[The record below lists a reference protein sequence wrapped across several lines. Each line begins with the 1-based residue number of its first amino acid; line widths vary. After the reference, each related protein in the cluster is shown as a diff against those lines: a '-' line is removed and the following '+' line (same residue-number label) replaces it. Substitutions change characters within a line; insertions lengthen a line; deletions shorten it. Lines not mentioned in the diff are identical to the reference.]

1 MELFAHQEKIINE
14 DPLVCGLWL
23 GTGSG
28 KTLIALRLAY
38 GKTLVIAPKTQR
50 EDMNWER
57 ELKKNNI
64 DLDLTV
70 ISKEEF
76 RKVHSTLPRFDTV
89 IGEEAHTLL
98 GVTPNIRWKN
108 KQPIPKTSQLFET
121 LDSFI
126 KKTKP
131 GRVYLCTATIIKN
144 PMTVWGASKILGYN
158 YDFYQW
164 RNIFYTRLSIPG
176 REIWVPKKDNET
188 KERLAKIVRKI
199 GYTGRLED
207 YFDVPDQTFKTIYL
221 ELNKEQKARIK
232 TLPLE
237 YPDPIVLI
245 GKRHQVENG
254 VLSGDEYSEPEVY
267 NNDKL
272 EKIVELSE
280 EFPRMIIFAKYRSQI
295 EQIALRMKKEDKK
308 IFVLTGDT
316 KDRGKL
322 ILEAKN
328 TQEYVFVAQAQI
340 SAGWELPEC
349 PVMIFASMTYSYVD
363 YAQGIGRILRVNNLK
378 KNLYIHL
385 ITKGGVDEAVY
396 KCIMNK
402 QDFDEKIYGK

>member
-1 MELFAHQEKIINE
+1 MKLFKHQEKIINE
-14 DPLVCGLWL
+14 DPLICGLWL

-28 KTLIALRLAY
+28 KTLIALKLSY

-50 EDMNWER
+50 EDKNWER
-57 ELKKNNI
+57 ELEKNNI
-64 DLDLTV
+64 KLDLTV

-108 KQPIPKTSQLFET
+108 KQAIPKTSQLFEA
-121 LDSFI
+121 LHSFVKRTEPQRI
-126 KKTKP
+126 
-131 GRVYLCTATIIKN
+131 YLCTATIIKN

-158 YDFYQW
+158 FNFYEW
-164 RNIFYTRLSIPG
+164 RSAFYVKLNIPG
-176 REIWVPKKDNET
+176 REIWVPKKDEET
-188 KERLAKIVRKI
+188 KERLAKVVRKI

-207 YFDVPDQTFKTIYL
+207 YFDVPDQTFKSVYI
-221 ELNKEQKARIK
+221 ELNKEQKERINGID
-232 TLPLE
+232 LE
-237 YPDPIVLI
+237 YPDPLVLV
-245 GKRHQVENG
+245 GKKHQIENG
-254 VLSGDEYSEPEVY
+254 ILSGDEYSDPEIY
-267 NNDKL
+267 DCDKI
-272 EKIVELSE
+272 EKLVEYSI
-280 EFPRMIIFAKYRSQI
+280 EFPRMIVFAKYRLQI
-295 EQIALRMKKEDKK
+295 EQIALRMKKEGKK
-308 IFVLTGDT
+308 VFILTGDT
-316 KDRGKL
+316 KERGKL

-328 TQEYVFVAQAQI
+328 TKEYVFIAQAQI

-402 QDFDEKIYGK
+402 QDFDERIYGK